1 MRTFIIVIQFFIAI
15 LNNIVCNN
23 YNNCVA
29 QHCKDIIVIADVCAL
44 DVHHVRDTFMTC

>member
-1 MRTFIIVIQFFIAI
+1 MCTLIIVIQFFIAI
-15 LNNIVCNN
+15 LNNIV